1 MEEDGSQ
8 VFMDLN
14 TRIRELEERQ
24 RLLKDRTF
32 LIGRGV
38 VDIKEKASLE
48 LRELRKAVTI
58 LQQENAQLKETMQL
72 MSEKLNNTSNKEE
85 LQMVLRQLNILRG
98 VKNGN
103 S

>member
-1 MEEDGSQ
+1 MEEDGGQ

-38 VDIKEKASLE
+38 VDVKEKASLE

-58 LQQENAQLKETMQL
+58 LQQENIQLKETLQL
-72 MSEKLNNTSNKEE
+72 MTEKLNNTANKEE
-85 LQMVLRQLNILRG
+85 FQMVMRQLNLLRG
-98 VKNGN
+98 TKNGN
-103 S
+103 N

>member
-1 MEEDGSQ
+1 MEEDGGQ

-58 LQQENAQLKETMQL
+58 LQQENVQLKETLQL

-85 LQMVLRQLNILRG
+85 LQMVMRQLNLLRTT
-98 VKNGN
+98 KNGN
-103 S
+103 N

>member
-1 MEEDGSQ
+1 MEEGGAQ

-38 VDIKEKASLE
+38 VDIKEKTSLE

-58 LQQENAQLKETMQL
+58 LQQENMQLKETIQL

-85 LQMVLRQLNILRG
+85 LQMVIRQLNMLRTT
-98 VKNGN
+98 KNGN
-103 S
+103 N